1 MIMGALPETPGPAF
15 NRRRL
20 LLKEGEVHL
29 VDQRAIA
36 EQPGIG
42 PAAQVVAG
50 FIEFGG
56 IKRQTAILNRTRP
69 A

>member
-29 VDQRAIA
+29 VDQRAISK
-36 EQPGIG
+36 QLYRVVRV
-42 PAAQVVAG
+42 QVVAAAI
-50 FIEFGG
+50 FVGG
-56 IKRQTAILNRTRP
+56 VEHG
-69 A
+69 